1 MRSWPISE
9 GVAATMKVC
18 KCCGTPVRFV
28 PELDEYFHINGFP
41 QLETIAREVTDKEEV
56 SQL

>member
-1 MRSWPISE
+1 
-9 GVAATMKVC
+9 MKVC
-18 KCCGTPVRFV
+18 KCCGLPVRFV
-28 PELDEYFHINGFP
+28 PETNAYFHINGFR